1 MQKRK
6 ILVVDDEP
14 SITRLLKLNLE
25 QTGLYDVAE
34 ANSGSEA
41 LAKGPDFRPDLMLLD
56 IIMPDVDGGAL
67 AGQMLGDERL
77 AEVPIIFLTA
87 AITRDE
93 ARETNGFIGQFPFLA
108 KPIRMDELLPIIEK
122 SFKSV
127 EE

>member
-25 QTGLYDVAE
+25 LTGLYEIAE
-34 ANSGSEA
+34 ANSGSGA
-41 LAKGPDFRPDLMLLD
+41 MAKAAAFKPDLMLID
-56 IIMPDVDGGAL
+56 IIMPDVDGGTL
-67 AGQMLGDERL
+67 AGQMLGDKFL

-93 ARETNGFIGQFPFLA
+93 ARETPGFIGNHPFLA
-108 KPIRMDELLPIIEK
+108 KPIRIEELLSVIEK
-122 SFKSV
+122 TLKAKAL
-127 EE
+127 

>member
-25 QTGLYDVAE
+25 LTGLYEVAE

-41 LAKGPDFRPDLMLLD
+41 LSKGPDFRPELMLFD

-67 AGQMLGDERL
+67 AGQMLGIECL
-77 AEVPIIFLTA
+77 ADVPIIFLTA

-93 ARETNGFIGQFPFLA
+93 ARETNGFIGQYPFLA
-108 KPIRMDELLPIIEK
+108 KPIRVDELLAVIKKTLPPV
-122 SFKSV
+122 S
-127 EE
+127 

>member
-1 MQKRK
+1 MQKRR

-25 QTGLYDVAE
+25 LTGLYEVAE
-34 ANSGSEA
+34 AHSGSEA
-41 LAKGPDFRPDLMLLD
+41 MAKGPDFKPDLMLLD

-67 AGQMLGDERL
+67 TGQMLGNEHL

-93 ARETNGFIGQFPFLA
+93 ACETNGFIGNYPFLA
-108 KPIRMDELLPIIEK
+108 KPIRMEELLTEIKKALHTKKE
-122 SFKSV
+122 
-127 EE
+127 

>member
-1 MQKRK
+1 MQKRR

-25 QTGLYDVAE
+25 LTGLYEVAE
-34 ANSGSEA
+34 ANSGAEA
-41 LAKGPDFRPDLMLLD
+41 LSKGPDFRPELMLFD

-67 AGQMLGDERL
+67 AGQMLGIESL

-93 ARETNGFIGQFPFLA
+93 ARETNGFIGQYPFLA
-108 KPIRMDELLPIIEK
+108 KPIRVDELLAVIKKILKPMA
-122 SFKSV
+122 
-127 EE
+127 